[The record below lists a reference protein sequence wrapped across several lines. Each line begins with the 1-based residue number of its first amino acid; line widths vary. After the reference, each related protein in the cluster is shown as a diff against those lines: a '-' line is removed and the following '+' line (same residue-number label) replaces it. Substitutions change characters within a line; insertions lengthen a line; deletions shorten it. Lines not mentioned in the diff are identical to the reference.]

1 MSIYIPYAPPP
12 ARDTLMAFQVIA
24 GPQIGVQIE
33 PDPMGPVNQIVTLM
47 RGDRRVKSVL
57 YPVPR
62 VDPRMHVEIGR
73 GGSNYH
79 EMFSCPGWRALMG
92 EPEDRRPAYWYIEVD
107 GRRILEVP
115 EHETWPPIP
124 PPPPIPLWQRMRRAW
139 TEQWRADVDRV
150 MGRLGWHRDGACG
163 GEDW

>member
-1 MSIYIPYAPPP
+1 MTRKYGYTMQIPCPV
-12 ARDTLMAFQVIA
+12 RLRVWN
-24 GPQIGVQIE
+24 
-33 PDPMGPVNQIVTLM
+33 DPLGPVNKIVALVREDGTL
-47 RGDRRVKSVL
+47 VVSKL
-57 YPVPR
+57 HPVPVGAEVR
-62 VDPRMHVEIGR
+62 LGYEGPQYNLG
-73 GGSNYH
+73 
-79 EMFSCPGWRALMG
+79 PGWQAIVGGKLPEWRRHYRPYAL
-92 EPEDRRPAYWYIEVD
+92 WTVTVD

-115 EHETWPPIP
+115 EHETWPPTP